1 MATIDPDL
9 ERAAR
14 GDRQAAERVLHPVL
28 PRIRNLVR
36 YLCRGDAEVDDISQL
51 ALIAVLKGLGS
62 YRGEG
67 AFVSWVD
74 RITARET
81 LRFLK
86 RARAEAGLRARVEL
100 TALPSPS
107 HADAFLHRRE
117 VAQLLDALPEAQRE
131 VVVLHHAV
139 GMSTP
144 EIARMLEL
152 PFDTVKSRLRLGMKR
167 MRARSEPESPQR
179 GAVIE

>member
-1 MATIDPDL
+1 M
-9 ERAAR
+9 
-14 GDRQAAERVLHPVL
+14 
-28 PRIRNLVR
+28 R

-51 ALIAVLKGLGS
+51 ALIAVLKGLPS

-81 LRFLK
+81 LRYLK
-86 RARAEAGLRARVEL
+86 QVRAEAGQRAQVEL
-100 TALPSPS
+100 TALPAPS
-107 HADAFLHRRE
+107 HAEAFLHRRE
-117 VAQLLDALPEAQRE
+117 VAELLDGLPPAQRE

-167 MRARSEPESPQR
+167 LRTRSAPETPKR
-179 GAVIE
+179 GAVSE